1 MRREQTNRIRFVIE
15 DLVPAAL
22 RDSRLFR
29 FVMTLAWGRH
39 IQRLADFR
47 ARAPFLTKDEY
58 AALYRDHQR
67 VHEGSDN
74 SEACIR
80 QVVADAIGPTVCDV
94 GCGTGELLRR
104 LREGRPDL
112 GRFTGVDFVVQQPL
126 AVDNTRYLVAEIER
140 LPFADKSFDTV
151 ICTHVIEHILDHRR
165 AIAELRRIARRR
177 LIVVVPREREYL
189 YTFNPHF
196 HFFPYVQSFLRAM
209 HPVPAQHRCVDLG
222 RDIYYREDL
231 SG

>member
-15 DLVPAAL
+15 DLIPAAL
-22 RDSRLFR
+22 RDSRLFHFIMR
-29 FVMTLAWGRH
+29 LAWGRH
-39 IQRLADFR
+39 IERLADFR
-47 ARAPFLTKDEY
+47 ARAPFLSKEEY

-74 SEACIR
+74 SEACIER
-80 QVVADAIGPTVCDV
+80 IVAETLGPTVCDV

-104 LREGRPDL
+104 LRQGRPEL
-112 GRFTGVDFVVQQPL
+112 SRLTGIDFVVQDTL
-126 AVDNTRYLVAEIER
+126 EIADTAYLSAAIEA
-140 LPFADKSFDTV
+140 LPFPDRSFDTV
-151 ICTHVIEHILDHRR
+151 LCTHTIEHILDHRR

-177 LIVVVPREREYL
+177 LIIVVPREREYL

-196 HFFPYVQSFLRAM
+196 HFFPYVHSFLRAM
-209 HPVPAQHRCVDLG
+209 HPVPAQHLCIDIG

-231 SG
+231 A